1 MKKALSMQAALFSF
15 DQNKN
20 LGDCRAQIKGKQTL
34 NNLNATNL
42 IGMAN

>member
-1 MKKALSMQAALFSF
+1 MQAALFSF